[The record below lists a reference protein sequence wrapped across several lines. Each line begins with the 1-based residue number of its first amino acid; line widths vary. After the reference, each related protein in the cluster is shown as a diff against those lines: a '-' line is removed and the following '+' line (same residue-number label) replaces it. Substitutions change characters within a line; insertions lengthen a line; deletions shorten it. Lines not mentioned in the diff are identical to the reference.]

1 MGNNEKAYKVV
12 WDDLEFREPMVRA
25 KSAGNAKEI
34 AMGLDGFEDVSFTE
48 IRAYRVPWADQLDDI
63 DVNDYPVMWEMLKH
77 GEELN
82 LGDGWYN
89 FYVDE
94 SNIPMFE
101 AYGGLEKFVDFV
113 YNKEGKVM
121 YGYDKILDIWD
132 KHKRVATS
140 KELLEK
146 GGNNYAN

>member
-1 MGNNEKAYKVV
+1 MDNKEKVYKVV

-25 KSAGNAKEI
+25 KSTGKAKEI
-34 AMGLDGFEDVSFTE
+34 AMGLDGFEDVPFTE

-63 DVNDYPVMWEMLKH
+63 DVSDYPVMWEMLKH

-89 FYVDE
+89 FYVDK
-94 SNIPMFE
+94 SDIPMIE

-113 YNKEGKVM
+113 YNKDGKVM
-121 YGYDKILDIWD
+121 YDYDKILDIWD
-132 KHKRVATS
+132 KYKRVAT
-140 KELLEK
+140 KEELLEEDK
-146 GGNNYAN
+146 YVN